1 MTGERGTR
9 LAGEL
14 REWDAGALA
23 DLRDEYLAFLEQR
36 GESALERD
44 GGLEHV
50 TASCFVLSPNLAQV
64 LLCFHRKGRFWVQLG
79 GHVEPGDD
87 STADAALRE
96 AREESGAARLQ
107 PLGVLPLDLDRHA
120 LGDGFGR
127 CSRHWDVGYG
137 AIADPDAPVTV
148 SDESDAVAWWPVDAL
163 PAEVPPGFAERLA
176 GALAAAR
183 LLRGAGSLGG

>member
-1 MTGERGTR
+1 MTRERGTR

-137 AIADPDAPVTV
+137 AIADPDAPVSV
-148 SDESDAVAWWPVDAL
+148 SDESDDVAWWQVDAL

>member
-1 MTGERGTR
+1 M
-9 LAGEL
+9 AGEL

-44 GGLEHV
+44 GGPEHV

-137 AIADPDAPVTV
+137 AIADPDAPVSV
-148 SDESDAVAWWPVDAL
+148 SDESDDVAWWPVDAL

-183 LLRGAGSLGG
+183 LLRDAGSLGG

>member
-44 GGLEHV
+44 GGPEHV

-79 GHVEPGDD
+79 GHVEPGDGSVAAAASARRGRRAAWLGSARSASSRWI
-87 STADAALRE
+87 STATGSAA
-96 AREESGAARLQ
+96 AS
-107 PLGVLPLDLDRHA
+107 
-120 LGDGFGR
+120 
-127 CSRHWDVGYG
+127 
-137 AIADPDAPVTV
+137 
-148 SDESDAVAWWPVDAL
+148 
-163 PAEVPPGFAERLA
+163 A
-176 GALAAAR
+176 GAPATGTWATAL
-183 LLRGAGSLGG
+183 SPIPTPH